1 MIADLQ
7 LVIQLQGLDLK
18 ITALE
23 NEIARLPKQIAGIE
37 KALDSHQRKLD
48 VDRAALS
55 ANQKER
61 KKIEGDVLAH
71 QGKISKLHDQMQQA
85 KNNEQYK
92 AFQHEIDFCQQ
103 EIRKCEDRT
112 IVLMEE
118 SEPLDRNVKAAEA
131 ELKKEKVAV
140 DAEKATAKDRTAAD
154 QQQLAEMIAK
164 RKDVVKEIS
173 PAVMVK
179 YDRLRKKHKN
189 GYAVSEVIDGR
200 CQMCQISLRPQYFQE
215 VRHNNDVLP
224 CEMCMRLLYFNPPAV
239 FDHDINSP
247 AFSKV

>member
-18 ITALE
+18 LTKLE
-23 NEIARLPKQIAGIE
+23 KEIALLPKQIAAIE
-37 KALDSHQRKLD
+37 RALDSQQRKLEA
-48 VDRAALS
+48 DRAALS
-55 ANQKER
+55 ANQRER
-61 KKIEGDVLAH
+61 KKIEGDV
-71 QGKISKLHDQMQQA
+71 QTNEGKISKLRDQMLQA

-92 AFQHEIDFCQQ
+92 AFQHEIDFCLQ
-103 EIRKCEDRT
+103 EVKKCEDRT

-118 SEPLDRNVKAAEA
+118 SEPLERNVKAAES

-140 DAEKATAKDRTAAD
+140 DAEKALASEKTAASQKEHNELTAKRM
-154 QQQLAEMIAK
+154 E
-164 RKDVVKEIS
+164 VVKEIS

-189 GYAVSEVIDGR
+189 GIAVSEVIEGR
-200 CQMCQISLRPQYFQE
+200 CHMCQISLRPQYFQE

-224 CEMCMRLLYFNPPAV
+224 CEMCMRLLFYNPPTAV
-239 FDHDINSP
+239 DHDLY
-247 AFSKV
+247 AGGTRA